1 MSGWDDLERPTVAS
15 VTVGGV
21 EVRAGSRVVLRPH
34 AGRDILD
41 LALADRVA
49 IVQALEQ
56 ELDGRVQLA
65 VTLED
70 DPGRELGEARF
81 LGHRFFFAAEE
92 VEPLHEP
99 AEAARSGRPPPRVL
113 VAGVG
118 NVFLGDDGFGVALAG
133 RLARQRLPPGVDV
146 IDFGI
151 RGMDLVYALQRGYD
165 VAVFLDATPRGEPP
179 GTLSVIEVDPA
190 EGEASLDTHGMD
202 PVKVLGFARALGPV
216 PPRILVL
223 GCEPAVLVD
232 EGSEDVLVELSPP
245 VEGALDEATRLAAS
259 LLEELTTIDH
269 REVPPS

>member
-1 MSGWDDLERPTVAS
+1 MGWDELERPTVGS
-15 VTVGGV
+15 VTVDGI
-21 EVRAGSRVVLRPH
+21 ELRAGSRVVLRP
-34 AGRDILD
+34 APGRDILD

-70 DPGRELGEARF
+70 DPGRALGEARF
-81 LGHRFFFAAEE
+81 LGHRFFFAADE
-92 VEPLHEP
+92 VEPLHDP
-99 AEAARSGRPPPRVL
+99 APASGSGPPTPRVL

-118 NVFLGDDGFGVALAG
+118 NVFLGDDGFGVALAT
-133 RLARQRLPPGVDV
+133 RLAEQRLPPGVDV
-146 IDFGI
+146 VDFGI
-151 RGMDLVYALQRGYD
+151 RGMDLVYALQRDYD
-165 VAVFLDATPRGEPP
+165 VAVFLDATARGEAP
-179 GTLSVIEVDPA
+179 GTLSVIEVGAD

-232 EGSEDVLVELSPP
+232 ETSEDVLVQLSPP
-245 VEGALDEATRLAAS
+245 VEGALDEATRLATS
-259 LLEELTTIDH
+259 LLEELITTDQ

>member
-1 MSGWDDLERPTVAS
+1 MSGWDELERPTVPS
-15 VTVGGV
+15 VTVDGV
-21 EVRAGSRVVLRPH
+21 DLCAGSRVVLRPH

-49 IVQALEQ
+49 VVQALEQ

-81 LGHRFFFAAEE
+81 PGHRFFFATDE

-99 AEAARSGRPPPRVL
+99 ARAPGPDGPRVL

-133 RLARQRLPPGVDV
+133 RLARQPLPGGVDV
-146 IDFGI
+146 VDFGI

-165 VAVFLDATPRGEPP
+165 VAVFLDATRRGAAP
-179 GTLSVIEVDPA
+179 GTLSVIEVDPG

-202 PVKVLGFARALGPV
+202 PVKVLGLARALGPV

-245 VEGALDEATRLAAS
+245 VEGALDEARRLLAS
-259 LLEELTTIDH
+259 LLEELTTTDQK
-269 REVPPS
+269 EVGPS